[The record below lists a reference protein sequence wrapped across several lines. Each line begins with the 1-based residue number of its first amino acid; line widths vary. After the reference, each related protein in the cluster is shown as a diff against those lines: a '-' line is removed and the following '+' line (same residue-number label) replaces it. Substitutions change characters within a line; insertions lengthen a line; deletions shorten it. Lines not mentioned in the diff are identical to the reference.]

1 MVKNKSYNYNKSH
14 PVACK
19 PLGGLA
25 EKRIGI
31 DARFYGPIGKG
42 LGRYTQEIVDNI
54 IKMDQDNEYVIFL
67 CKENFDEFQIKR
79 SFGDAPRDPAKSGT
93 QGRQDR
99 RVKKVLAD
107 VRWYSLA
114 EQIKMP
120 YLIWQEHLDLMHFPH
135 FNVPI
140 LCPVKF
146 IVTIHDLILTKFPT
160 TRATTLGPFLYRIKN
175 WAYKAVI
182 WLVVKQAKRIIAVSQ
197 FTKDDI
203 IKQFKIK
210 QDKIIVT
217 YEGVANLTK
226 GRDSLFTIKLD
237 DKETILGY
245 NINSPYLLYVGN
257 AYPHKNLEGL
267 IKIFVTLTPGPS
279 PTPPQCSGAGRERGD
294 KENRLQL
301 VLVGKEDYF
310 YKRVKAYARELGL
323 WQENQTGTPIIF
335 PGFVPDAQLE
345 ILFKKAIAYV
355 FPSFYEGFGLPPLE
369 AMAKGC
375 PVVSSNK
382 SSMPEVLGSAAIYF
396 NPDDEQEMQ
405 KQIELVIKDEELREE
420 LREELIKKGYEQVKK
435 YSWWECARKTREVYE
450 KVLTN

>member
-1 MVKNKSYNYNKSH
+1 MCYNDYMVKNKSYNYNKSH

-267 IKIFVTLTPGPS
+267 IKVFAKLHKKQTNLF
-279 PTPPQCSGAGRERGD
+279 
-294 KENRLQL
+294 L

-310 YKRVKAYARELGL
+310 YKRVKMYTKELGL
-323 WQENQTGTPIIF
+323 WREKQTDTPVIF
-335 PGFVPDAQLE
+335 PGYVPDAQLE

-382 SSMPEVLGSAAIYF
+382 SSMPEVLGNAAIYF

-405 KQIELVIKDEELREE
+405 KQIERVIKDEELRKE
-420 LREELIKKGYEQVKK
+420 LVKKGYEQVKK
-435 YSWWECARKTREVYE
+435 YSWWECARKTRGVYE
-450 KVLTN
+450 GVME

>member
-1 MVKNKSYNYNKSH
+1 MWYNVGMDNNNQQ
-14 PVACK
+14 P
-19 PLGGLA
+19 
-25 EKRIGI
+25 KRTRLRKDRAKRVGI

-54 IKMDQDNEYVIFL
+54 IKIDDKNEYVIFL
-67 CKENFDEFQIKR
+67 NNDNFNQFVCGSDK
-79 SFGDAPRDPAKSGT
+79 
-93 QGRQDR
+93 
-99 RVKKVLAD
+99 VKKVLAD
-107 VRWYSLA
+107 VRWYSMA

-120 YLIWQEHLDLMHFPH
+120 YLIRQEHLDLMHFPH

-140 LCPVKF
+140 FCPTKF

-160 TRATTLGPFLYRIKN
+160 TRATTLGPFLYKIKN
-175 WAYKAVI
+175 WVYKAVI
-182 WLVVKQAKRIIAVSQ
+182 WLAVKRAKKIIAVSQ
-197 FTKDDI
+197 FTKDDVV
-203 IKQFKIK
+203 KQFRIRSN
-210 QDKIIVT
+210 KIIVT
-217 YEGVANLTK
+217 YEGVANLAK
-226 GRDSLFTIKLD
+226 GRDSLFAAKLD

-245 NINSPYLLYVGN
+245 NISSPFLLYVGN
-257 AYPHKNLEGL
+257 AYPHKNLERL
-267 IKIFVTLTPGPS
+267 INVFIKLHKRQPDL
-279 PTPPQCSGAGRERGD
+279 R
-294 KENRLQL
+294 L

-310 YKRVKAYARELGL
+310 YKRVKAYAKELSL
-323 WQENQTGTPIIF
+323 WQDNQTDTPIIF

-396 NPDDEQEMQ
+396 NPDDEQETQ
-405 KQIELVIKDEELREE
+405 KQIELVIKDEE

>member
-19 PLGGLA
+19 PLGGLV

-42 LGRYTQEIVDNI
+42 LGRYTQEIADNI
-54 IKMDQDNEYVIFL
+54 IKIDQDNEYVIFL
-67 CKENFDEFQIKR
+67 CKENFDEFQIRR

-93 QGRQDR
+93 RGRRDR

-140 LCPVKF
+140 LCPAKF

-160 TRATTLGPFLYRIKN
+160 TRATTLGPFLYKIKN
-175 WAYKAVI
+175 WAYKAII
-182 WLVVKQAKRIIAVSQ
+182 WLAVKRAKKIIAVSQ
-197 FTKDDI
+197 FTKDDVV
-203 IKQFKIK
+203 KQFRIRSN
-210 QDKIIVT
+210 KIIVT
-217 YEGVANLTK
+217 YEGVANLSK
-226 GRDSLFTIKLD
+226 GRDSLFAAKLD

-245 NINSPYLLYVGN
+245 NISSLYLLYVGN
-257 AYPHKNLEGL
+257 AYPHKNLERL
-267 IKIFVTLTPGPS
+267 INVFIKLHKKQPDL
-279 PTPPQCSGAGRERGD
+279 R
-294 KENRLQL
+294 L

-310 YKRVKAYARELGL
+310 YKRVKAHAKELGL
-323 WQENQTGTPIIF
+323 WQENQTDTPIIF

-382 SSMPEVLGSAAIYF
+382 SSMPEVLGDAAIYF

-405 KQIELVIKDEELREE
+405 RQIERIIKNKELRK
-420 LREELIKKGYEQVKK
+420 ELIKKGYEQVKK

-450 KVLTN
+450 NILKNKKPSVFK